1 MAVFRTVSPPGSLM
15 SVPASLLLGALL
27 GAANAVAAVWVVR
40 RALALAPQ
48 RAMQIVLGSMVARMG
63 VVLALFALVV
73 ILLPVHRVAFVAGLG
88 ALFVIGLLAETF
100 LVLTRPPADA

>member
-1 MAVFRTVSPPGSLM
+1 M
-15 SVPASLLLGALL
+15 SVSASLLLGALL
-27 GAANAVAAVWVVR
+27 GVANAAAAVWVVR

-63 VVLALFALVV
+63 IVLAVFALVV
-73 ILLPVHRVAFVAGLG
+73 VLLPVHRIAFVAGLG
-88 ALFVIGLLAETF
+88 VLFVIGLLAETF

>member
-1 MAVFRTVSPPGSLM
+1 M
-15 SVPASLLLGALL
+15 SVSVSLCLGALL

-63 VVLALFALVV
+63 VVLALFALGVV
-73 ILLPVHRVAFVAGLG
+73 LLTVHRIAFVAGLG
-88 ALFVIGLLAETF
+88 VLLVIGLLAEAF
-100 LVLTRPPADA
+100 LVLTRPDA